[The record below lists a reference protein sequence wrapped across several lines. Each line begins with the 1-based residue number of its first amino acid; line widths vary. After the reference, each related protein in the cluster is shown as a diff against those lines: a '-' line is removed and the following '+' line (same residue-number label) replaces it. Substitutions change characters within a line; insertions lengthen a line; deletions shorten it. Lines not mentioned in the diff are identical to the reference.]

1 MINFFPVDSF
11 SKKKQFL
18 LSEFYLKERGVEFL
32 KKIDS
37 RVIFLQTL
45 FFFIINFLVFVPIKY
60 NKSLPLNIL

>member
-1 MINFFPVDSF
+1 MINFIPVDSF

-37 RVIFLQTL
+37 RVFLQTL